1 MTTVYDVPADHIIR
15 RVAEELKKRK
25 EIVPPE
31 WAAFAKTG
39 VHKEMP
45 PEDPDWWFTRA
56 AAVLRRVY
64 VDGPLGVERMRSF
77 YGGKKNRGS
86 RPNAFRKG
94 SGSILRKSLQQ
105 LEAAGLIIHDK
116 TGRKVS
122 PAGMAFLDNM
132 SQEVKTN
139 PPAPVPKRVKAVAEP
154 EPKKAEGKKSDSKK
168 EKTASAKGEKAEG
181 AKVEKTEKKP
191 AAKKAEGKKPEKAEV
206 PK

>member
-1 MTTVYDVPADHIIR
+1 MTTVYDVPPDHIIR
-15 RVAEELKKRK
+15 RVAEELKKKK
-25 EIVPPE
+25 EIVPPA

-77 YGGKKNRGS
+77 YGGNKNRGS

-116 TGRKVS
+116 TGRRIS
-122 PAGMAFLDNM
+122 PAGMAFLDNL
-132 SQEVKTN
+132 SQEVKIT
-139 PPAPVPKRVKAVAEP
+139 PPAPVPKRAKPVAE
-154 EPKKAEGKKSDSKK
+154 EPKKAEGKK
-168 EKTASAKGEKAEG
+168 G
-181 AKVEKTEKKP
+181 AKVKGGDKAAADGADGAKAEKKP
-191 AAKKAEGKKPEKAEV
+191 AQKEKAEGKKADKAEA
-206 PK
+206 PQ

>member
-15 RVAEELKKRK
+15 RTAEELKKRK
-25 EIVPPE
+25 EIVPPA

-77 YGGKKNRGS
+77 YGGNKNRGS

-94 SGSILRKSLQQ
+94 SGSVLRKSLQQ

-116 TGRKVS
+116 TGRRIS
-122 PAGMAFLDNM
+122 PAGMAFLDNL
-132 SQEVKTN
+132 SNEVKIT
-139 PPAPVPKRVKAVAEP
+139 PPAPVPKRAKPVAEP
-154 EPKKAEGKKSDSKK
+154 EAKKADTKKKAKGGKDAAPADGADGAKPEKKTSKKKS
-168 EKTASAKGEKAEG
+168 
-181 AKVEKTEKKP
+181 EKTEAP
-191 AAKKAEGKKPEKAEV
+191 Q
-206 PK
+206 

>member
-25 EIVPPE
+25 EITPPA

-77 YGGKKNRGS
+77 YGGNKNRGS
-86 RPNAFRKG
+86 KPNAFRKG
-94 SGSILRKSLQQ
+94 SGSVLRKSLQQ

-116 TGRKVS
+116 TGRRVS
-122 PAGMAFLDNM
+122 PEGMSFLDNL
-132 SQEVKTN
+132 SKEVKAN
-139 PPAPVPKRVKAVAEP
+139 PPAPVPKRVKVVAE
-154 EPKKAEGKKSDSKK
+154 EPKKPEAKKGK
-168 EKTASAKGEKAEG
+168 AKGEKAAGAEGTEG
-181 AKVEKTEKKP
+181 AKAEKKP
-191 AAKKAEGKKPEKAEV
+191 AKKSEGKKADKAEA
-206 PK
+206 PQ

>member
-15 RVAEELKKRK
+15 RTAEELKKRK
-25 EIVPPE
+25 EIVPPA

-64 VDGPLGVERMRSF
+64 VDGPIGIERMRSF

-94 SGSILRKSLQQ
+94 SGSVLRKSLQQ
-105 LEAAGLIIHDK
+105 LEVAGLIIHDK
-116 TGRKVS
+116 TGRRIS
-122 PAGMAFLDNM
+122 PAGMAFLDNL

-154 EPKKAEGKKSDSKK
+154 EPKKAEGKKGEKK
-168 EKTASAKGEKAEG
+168 AKGGDKAAEG
-181 AKVEKTEKKP
+181 ADGTKAEKKTSKKKSEKTEAP
-191 AAKKAEGKKPEKAEV
+191 Q
-206 PK
+206 

>member
-25 EIVPPE
+25 EITPPA

-45 PEDPDWWFTRA
+45 PEDPDWWFIRA

-77 YGGKKNRGS
+77 YGGNKNRGS

-94 SGSILRKSLQQ
+94 SGSVLRKSLQQ

-116 TGRKVS
+116 TGRRVS
-122 PAGMAFLDNM
+122 PAGMSFLDNL
-132 SQEVKTN
+132 SQEVKIT
-139 PPAPVPKRVKAVAEP
+139 PPAPVPKRVKAVVE
-154 EPKKAEGKKSDSKK
+154 EPKKAEGKKGAK
-168 EKTASAKGEKAEG
+168 AKGGEKAVEGAEG
-181 AKVEKTEKKP
+181 AKAEKKP
-191 AAKKAEGKKPEKAEV
+191 SKKSEGKKADKAEA
-206 PK
+206 PQ

>member
-15 RVAEELKKRK
+15 RAAEELKKRK
-25 EIVPPE
+25 EIIPPA

-77 YGGKKNRGS
+77 YGGNKNRGS

-105 LEAAGLIIHDK
+105 LEAAGFIIHDK
-116 TGRKVS
+116 TGRRVS
-122 PAGMAFLDNM
+122 PAGMSFLDNL
-132 SQEVKTN
+132 SQEVLKN
-139 PPAPVPKRVKAVAEP
+139 PPAPVPKRAKPSAEP
-154 EPKKAEGKKSDSKK
+154 EPSKKGESKKGAKKAKGAETAPEGTD
-168 EKTASAKGEKAEG
+168 G
-181 AKVEKTEKKP
+181 AKAEKKP
-191 AAKKAEGKKPEKAEV
+191 AKKSEGKKADKAEL

>member
-1 MTTVYDVPADHIIR
+1 MTTVYDVPPDHIIR

-25 EIVPPE
+25 EIVPPA

-77 YGGKKNRGS
+77 YGGNKNRGS
-86 RPNAFRKG
+86 KPNAFRKG

-116 TGRKVS
+116 TGRRVS
-122 PAGMAFLDNM
+122 PEGMKFLDNL
-132 SQEVKTN
+132 SAEVLKN
-139 PPAPVPKRVKAVAEP
+139 PPAPVPKRVKPVAE
-154 EPKKAEGKKSDSKK
+154 EPKKADAKKGGK
-168 EKTASAKGEKAEG
+168 AKGEKAAAADGAEG
-181 AKVEKTEKKP
+181 KAEKKP
-191 AAKKAEGKKPEKAEV
+191 KKSEGKKADKAEA
-206 PK
+206 PQ

>member
-25 EIVPPE
+25 EITPPA

-77 YGGKKNRGS
+77 YGGNKNRGS

-94 SGSILRKSLQQ
+94 SGSVLRKSLQQ

-116 TGRKVS
+116 TGRRIS
-122 PAGMAFLDNM
+122 PAGMKFLDNL
-132 SQEVKTN
+132 SQEVLTN
-139 PPAPVPKRVKAVAEP
+139 PPAPVPKRVKPVAEA
-154 EPKKAEGKKSDSKK
+154 EVAKKGESKK
-168 EKTASAKGEKAEG
+168 GAKKPKGGEAPTEG
-181 AKVEKTEKKP
+181 ADGAKAEKKP
-191 AAKKAEGKKPEKAEV
+191 KKSESKKADKAEA
-206 PK
+206 PQ

>member
-94 SGSILRKSLQQ
+94 SGSILRKALQQ

-122 PAGMAFLDNM
+122 PAGMSFLDNL
-132 SQEVKTN
+132 SQEVKIT
-139 PPAPVPKRVKAVAEP
+139 PPAPVPKRVVPVVE
-154 EPKKAEGKKSDSKK
+154 EPKKADAKKGDKK
-168 EKTASAKGEKAEG
+168 VKAAEG
-181 AKVEKTEKKP
+181 ADGAKPEKKAP
-191 AAKKAEGKKPEKAEV
+191 KAKKADKSEA

>member
-15 RVAEELKKRK
+15 RTAEELKKRK
-25 EIVPPE
+25 EIVPPA

-64 VDGPLGVERMRSF
+64 VDGPIGIERMRSF

-94 SGSILRKSLQQ
+94 SGSVLRKSLQQ

-116 TGRKVS
+116 TGRRIS
-122 PAGMAFLDNM
+122 PAGMAFLDNL

-154 EPKKAEGKKSDSKK
+154 EPKKADSKK
-168 EKTASAKGEKAEG
+168 GEKKAKGGDKAAEG
-181 AKVEKTEKKP
+181 ADGAKAEKKTSKKKSEKTEAP
-191 AAKKAEGKKPEKAEV
+191 Q
-206 PK
+206 

>member
-15 RVAEELKKRK
+15 RVAKELKKRK
-25 EIVPPE
+25 EIVPPA

-45 PEDPDWWFTRA
+45 PEDPDWWFIRA

-94 SGSILRKSLQQ
+94 SGSILRKALQQ
-105 LEAAGLIIHDK
+105 LEAAGLILHDK
-116 TGRKVS
+116 SGRKVS
-122 PAGMAFLDNM
+122 PAGMSFLDNL
-132 SQEVKTN
+132 SQEVKIT
-139 PPAPVPKRVKAVAEP
+139 PPAPVPKRVQPAAEP
-154 EPKKAEGKKSDSKK
+154 EHKKADGK
-168 EKTASAKGEKAEG
+168 KGEKKAKAVEG
-181 AKVEKTEKKP
+181 ADGAKTEKKP
-191 AAKKAEGKKPEKAEV
+191 SSKKGEGKKAEKSES

>member
-15 RVAEELKKRK
+15 RTAEELKKRK
-25 EIVPPE
+25 EVTPPA

-45 PEDPDWWFTRA
+45 PEDPDWWFIRA

-77 YGGKKNRGS
+77 YGGNKNRGS
-86 RPNAFRKG
+86 RPNQFRKG
-94 SGSILRKSLQQ
+94 SGSVLRKSLQQ

-116 TGRKVS
+116 TGRKIS
-122 PAGMAFLDNM
+122 PAGMAFLDNL

-139 PPAPVPKRVKAVAEP
+139 PPAPVPKRVKAVVE
-154 EPKKAEGKKSDSKK
+154 EPKKADAK
-168 EKTASAKGEKAEG
+168 KGEKKAKGGDKAAEG
-181 AKVEKTEKKP
+181 ADGAKAEKKP
-191 AAKKAEGKKPEKAEV
+191 SKKAAKAEAPQ
-206 PK
+206 

>member
-25 EIVPPE
+25 EITPPA

-45 PEDPDWWFTRA
+45 PEDPDWWFIRA

-77 YGGKKNRGS
+77 YGGNKNRGS

-94 SGSILRKSLQQ
+94 SGSVLRKALQQ

-116 TGRKVS
+116 TGRRVS
-122 PAGMAFLDNM
+122 PTGMSFLDNL

-139 PPAPVPKRVKAVAEP
+139 PPAPVPKRVKAVIE
-154 EPKKAEGKKSDSKK
+154 EPKKAESKK
-168 EKTASAKGEKAEG
+168 GAKAKGGDKAAEG
-181 AKVEKTEKKP
+181 AEGTKPEKKP
-191 AAKKAEGKKPEKAEV
+191 AAKKSEGKKTDKTEAPQ
-206 PK
+206 

>member
-1 MTTVYDVPADHIIR
+1 MTTVYDVPPDHIIR
-15 RVAEELKKRK
+15 RVAEELRKRK
-25 EIVPPE
+25 EIVPPA

-64 VDGPLGVERMRSF
+64 LDGPLGVERMRSF

-116 TGRKVS
+116 TGRRVS
-122 PAGMAFLDNM
+122 PAGMSFLDNL
-132 SQEVKTN
+132 SQEVLKN
-139 PPAPVPKRVKAVAEP
+139 PPAPVPMRVKAVAEP
-154 EPKKAEGKKSDSKK
+154 EPAKKGESKKGAKKAKSAETAAEG
-168 EKTASAKGEKAEG
+168 AEG
-181 AKVEKTEKKP
+181 AKVEKKP
-191 AAKKAEGKKPEKAEV
+191 AKKSEGKKADKAEV